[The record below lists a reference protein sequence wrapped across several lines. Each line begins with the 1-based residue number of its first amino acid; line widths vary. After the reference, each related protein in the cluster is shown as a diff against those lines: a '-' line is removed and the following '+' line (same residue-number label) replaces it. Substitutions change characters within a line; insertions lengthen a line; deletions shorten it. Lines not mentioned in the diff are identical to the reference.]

1 MTKLTLISDKLVTN
15 CHQCIPQEEDR
26 QQQQNLQLLRHIN
39 QVSTE
44 GVIKSGTD
52 KGRQQSDLGRI
63 KTRKLQIARFLVLLT
78 APQDLGQGAL
88 C

>member
-1 MTKLTLISDKLVTN
+1 MHPSRRR
-15 CHQCIPQEEDR
+15 PE
-26 QQQQNLQLLRHIN
+26 QQQNLQLLRHIN
-39 QVSTE
+39 YVSTG
-44 GVIKSGTD
+44 GVSQSGTD